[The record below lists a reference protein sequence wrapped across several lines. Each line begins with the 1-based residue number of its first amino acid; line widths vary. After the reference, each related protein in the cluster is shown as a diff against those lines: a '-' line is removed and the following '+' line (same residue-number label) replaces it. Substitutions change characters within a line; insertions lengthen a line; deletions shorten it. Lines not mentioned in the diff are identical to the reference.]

1 MCSRVSE
8 YSSIPAIEF
17 PSIFHVASRRQ
28 CRLAPKRGFT
38 ARPHTLLRPSRE
50 RQKHSA
56 GILMNNN
63 MKKCGLGPRSRI
75 RQGIHINYIAVGCW
89 LLAVGCHCQGHSPNL
104 TKSESEAQSQSSAR
118 STFAYEYEMQKH
130 MVAAISMKINSTV
143 IWESLNWS
151 KQLRKFCVCGT
162 ELSISAQVDFAP
174 LSVQF
179 GTRIDDCCNCRFRSK
194 IPF

>member
-1 MCSRVSE
+1 
-8 YSSIPAIEF
+8 
-17 PSIFHVASRRQ
+17 
-28 CRLAPKRGFT
+28 
-38 ARPHTLLRPSRE
+38 
-50 RQKHSA
+50 
-56 GILMNNN
+56 MNNN

-194 IPF
+194 IPFWPHRLRLIGQISFAWLQIVHGGSSSPRSPLTGRKFNVLAQ